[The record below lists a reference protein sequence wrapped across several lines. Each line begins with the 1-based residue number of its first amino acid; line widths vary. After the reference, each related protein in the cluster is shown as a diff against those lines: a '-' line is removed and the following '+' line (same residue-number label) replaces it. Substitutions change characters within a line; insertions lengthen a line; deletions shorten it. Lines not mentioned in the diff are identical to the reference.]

1 MEQIA
6 IPKTPVKFKIP
17 RMQLVFANA
26 AVQFALQ
33 DEESIRCMRIMR
45 GALVIAEQLD
55 SELLAI
61 TGVAPRG
68 SLVESFDALEELS
81 VELSVY
87 SLVVMRV
94 CIDVVASRLPEFLS
108 WMGEASLNE
117 GELLS
122 NVRRF
127 SYDVGTMIAT
137 AMQRGMEDFAMKSG
151 SVTVH

>member
-33 DEESIRCMRIMR
+33 DEESIKCLRIMR
-45 GALVIAEQLD
+45 AAMATAEQLD
-55 SELLAI
+55 AELLVI
-61 TGVAPRG
+61 TGVEPRG

-127 SYDVGTMIAT
+127 SYDVGTMIAM

>member
-61 TGVAPRG
+61 TGVEPRG

>member
-61 TGVAPRG
+61 TGVEPRG

-108 WMGEASLNE
+108 WAGEKSLDE
-117 GELLS
+117 SELLS

-127 SYDVGTMIAT
+127 SYDVGAMIAT

>member
-33 DEESIRCMRIMR
+33 DEESIKCLRIMR

>member
-6 IPKTPVKFKIP
+6 IPKTRVKFKIP

-33 DEESIRCMRIMR
+33 DEESINCLRIMR
-45 GALVIAEQLD
+45 GALATAEQLD
-55 SELLAI
+55 AELLVI
-61 TGVAPRG
+61 TGVDPR
-68 SLVESFDALEELS
+68 STVESLDALEELS

>member
-6 IPKTPVKFKIP
+6 IPTTPVKFKIP

-33 DEESIRCMRIMR
+33 DEESAKCLRIMR
-45 GALVIAEQLD
+45 GAMDTAERLDTDLREWTGVEPRGALLD
-55 SELLAI
+55 S
-61 TGVAPRG
+61 TN
-68 SLVESFDALEELS
+68 ALEELS

-87 SLVVMRV
+87 SMVVMRV

-108 WMGEASLNE
+108 WAGEKSLDE
-117 GELLS
+117 SELLS

-127 SYDVGTMIAT
+127 SYDVGAMIAT

>member
-1 MEQIA
+1 MEQVA
-6 IPKTPVKFKIP
+6 IPTGPVSFKIP

-33 DEESIRCMRIMR
+33 DEESMRCLRIMR
-45 GALVIAEQLD
+45 DALDTAEKLNTELRAWTGVEPRGALLD
-55 SELLAI
+55 S
-61 TGVAPRG
+61 TK
-68 SLVESFDALEELS
+68 ALEELS
-81 VELSVY
+81 IELSIY
-87 SLVVMRV
+87 SMVVMRV
-94 CIDVVASRLPEFLS
+94 CIDVVASRLTDFLS
-108 WMGEASLNE
+108 WAGEESLDE

-137 AMQRGMEDFAMKSG
+137 AMQRGMEDFAVKSG